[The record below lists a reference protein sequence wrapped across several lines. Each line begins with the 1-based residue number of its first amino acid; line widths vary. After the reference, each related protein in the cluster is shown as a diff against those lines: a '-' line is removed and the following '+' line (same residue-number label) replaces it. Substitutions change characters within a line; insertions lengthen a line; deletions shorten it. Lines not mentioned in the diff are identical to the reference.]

1 MLTLLGRSRATCDG
15 HSRREVLRAGALAL
29 FGSVLPQPAGASAR
43 ATAPA
48 KSVILI
54 DLYGGPS
61 HIDMFDMKPAAP
73 REVRGEFD
81 PIATSLTGLRICEHL
96 PRLAKW
102 MHKTTLIRSVTHGYN
117 SHNPYAVMTGFTGG
131 NDQQDYFARP
141 SNHPSMGSVCQY
153 LGVGQTPGVPGY
165 VLLPAYPGYSEGLRR
180 AGPYGGYLGNAY
192 NPLFTTCDPDFGG
205 RKVTRG
211 DLKDF
216 YDPTIMPIGDPLLP
230 IPKEITL
237 DTLDRR
243 RKLLDQLDRVA
254 SRSEIAGPEQVMQKR
269 QRQALELLLSPKSR
283 QAFDLDREPARV
295 RDRYGRDVFGSSA
308 LLARRLVE
316 AGVTF
321 TTIHTESLGNGH
333 WDTHANNFNL
343 LKGFLL
349 PWFDRS
355 LTALLD
361 DLETRGLLETTL
373 VVVTGDMGRTPRVN
387 KSAGRDHW
395 PQCGFCLLAGGGT
408 RKGLVYGA
416 SDGQA
421 AYVRDFPVTPGDLCA
436 TIYHQI
442 GIDPDTMV
450 PDQNGRP
457 LHITHGGSV
466 VRGVL
471 A

>member
-1 MLTLLGRSRATCDG
+1 MLTLLGRSRKACDG
-15 HSRREVLRAGALAL
+15 RSRREVLRVGALAL
-29 FGSVLPQPAGASAR
+29 FGSVLPQPVAGAAR
-43 ATAPA
+43 AAAPA

-54 DLYGGPS
+54 DLFGGPS
-61 HIDMFDMKPAAP
+61 HIDMFDMKPTAP
-73 REVRGEFD
+73 REVRGEFA
-81 PIATSLTGLRICEHL
+81 PIATSLPGLQICEHL

-102 MHKTTLIRSVTHGYN
+102 MHKTTLIRSLTHGYN

-141 SNHPSMGSVCQY
+141 SNHPSMGSVCQF
-153 LGVGQTPGVPGY
+153 LGVGQQRGVPGY
-165 VLLPAYPGYSEGLRR
+165 VVLPAYPGYTQGLRR
-180 AGPYGGYLGNAY
+180 AGPYGGYLGSAY
-192 NPLFTTCDPDFGG
+192 NPLFTSCVPDFGG
-205 RKVTRG
+205 RKVSTMNPN
-211 DLKDF
+211 DF
-216 YDPTIMPIGDPLLP
+216 YDPTILPLGEPVLP
-230 IPKEITL
+230 IPADITL

-243 RKLLDQLDRVA
+243 RKLLDQLDHVA
-254 SRSEIAGPEQVMQKR
+254 SRSEIAGPEQIMQQR

-283 QAFDLDREPARV
+283 QAFDLSREPAPV

-333 WDTHANNFNL
+333 WDTHANNFNM
-343 LKGFLL
+343 LKSFLL
-349 PWFDRS
+349 PWLDRS

-361 DLETRGLLETTL
+361 DLETRGLLDSTL
-373 VVVTGDMGRTPRVN
+373 VVVNGDMGRTPRVN
-387 KSAGRDHW
+387 KNAGRDHW

-421 AYVRDFPVTPGDLCA
+421 AYVRDRPVTPGDLCA
-436 TIYHQI
+436 TIYHQL
-442 GIDPDTMV
+442 GVDTDLMV
-450 PDQNGRP
+450 PDQTGRP